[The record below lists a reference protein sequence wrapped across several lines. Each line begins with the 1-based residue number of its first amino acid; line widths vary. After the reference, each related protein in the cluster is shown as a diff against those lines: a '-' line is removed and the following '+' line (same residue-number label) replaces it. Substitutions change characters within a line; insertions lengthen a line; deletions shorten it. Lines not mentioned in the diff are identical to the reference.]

1 MYNSFSCTSFH
12 VDDMEILEKYA
23 NYVGKSLVQAQEFK
37 SRQALI
43 TIDETTGLKNNR
55 YLQLR
60 LPEEVQ
66 RAERYQR
73 NLTLIIMEVDD
84 QQKAFQQLDRPARK
98 DLVKQIAGIVRETF
112 RNVDIIVRV
121 EKIKFAIL
129 MPDTGE
135 RAYEAISRLSRN
147 VSEVKL
153 KSVDSGKVT
162 PLVVRVGYSNFPEDA
177 KEPDELFAKAS
188 QMRTLS

>member
-1 MYNSFSCTSFH
+1 
-12 VDDMEILEKYA
+12 MEIFEKYA

-60 LPEEVQ
+60 LPEEVR

-73 NLTLIIMEVDD
+73 NLTLIIMEVGE
-84 QQKAFQQLDRPARK
+84 QQNAFKQLDRSARK
-98 DLVKQIAGIVRETF
+98 DLVKRIAGIVRETF

-121 EKIKFAIL
+121 ERAKFAIL

-135 RAYEAISRLSRN
+135 RAYEAITRLSQN
-147 VSEVKL
+147 ISVVKI
-153 KSVDSGKVT
+153 KSLDSGKVT
-162 PLVVRVGYSNFPEDA
+162 PLTVRVGYSNFPEDA
-177 KEPDELFAKAS
+177 KEADELLAKAS
-188 QMRTLS
+188 QMKTLS